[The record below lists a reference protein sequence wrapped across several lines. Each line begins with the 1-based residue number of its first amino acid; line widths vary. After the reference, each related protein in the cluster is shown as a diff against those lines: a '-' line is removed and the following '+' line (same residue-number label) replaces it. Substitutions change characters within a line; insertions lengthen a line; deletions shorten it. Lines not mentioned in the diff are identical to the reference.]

1 MSVTVKHLNA
11 DSTFLLRFS
20 PETNSHATDSAS
32 TASTFSVLIDPW
44 LTGPSIVTAPW
55 FAKTERRVPSAIEHL
70 SEIEEPDVV
79 IVSQNKPDH
88 CHKETLLQLR
98 PESKTI
104 IAAESAAAKTI
115 KSWNYFDPTRVHAL
129 RKYDHKSKF
138 GRSLRV
144 RIPPLSPDGLP
155 GEVNIAFIPAKNYMT
170 GLHNAFGLTY
180 QPPTHTKATAPVAT
194 VDLPRSTRYFHMP
207 LTPATLPPSSPS
219 FPMSP
224 LATRPMS
231 FDQPGRDR
239 LSTQSTEASL
249 STRHR
254 PRLSKSSNTASSELL
269 PTTKQ
274 SVPRVNP
281 DAHTEDIVQHT
292 VTLSERSPRLDVP
305 FRFELEKLAFTPAN
319 TLPTPPDSPA
329 LSHST
334 LKPVSA
340 VGSALS
346 PTDPVFQHRKSFAS
360 SHHKT
365 LSSASSMPNLFPVTP
380 ARPKAI
386 SIVYSPHGLALS
398 DLQPYVQN
406 HLVRLGALP
415 LTLLFHSFD
424 RAENPWYLGGNIMSG
439 MQGGAEIA
447 RALMA
452 RCWISAHDEAKNDR
466 GLSVKKMKVQRATAD
481 EVRKHLWEGE
491 EGEWLKIKGWRCDV
505 RSLGSG
511 REMIVGPA
519 RPVRLDT
526 EDNGTSSLGVSG
538 TNDSNLKV

>member
-20 PETNSHATDSAS
+20 PETESVATDSTS
-32 TASTFSVLIDPW
+32 IASTFCVLLDPW

-55 FAKTERRVPSAIEHL
+55 FAKTERRVPSAIQHL
-70 SEIEEPDVV
+70 SGIEEPDVV

-104 IAAESAAAKTI
+104 IAAEPAAAKTI
-115 KSWNYFDPTRVHAL
+115 KSWNYFDPTRVQAL
-129 RKYDHKSKF
+129 SKYDHKSKF
-138 GRSLRV
+138 GRSLRI

-170 GLHNAFGLTY
+170 GLHNAFGITY

-219 FPMSP
+219 LAMSP
-224 LATRPMS
+224 LAARPMS

-239 LSTQSTEASL
+239 FSMQTTEASVAK
-249 STRHR
+249 RHH
-254 PRLSKSSNTASSELL
+254 PSLSKSSTTGSSGLL
-269 PTTKQ
+269 PTSEQ
-274 SVPRVNP
+274 LVARVNP
-281 DAHTEDIVQHT
+281 DAHTEDIVQQT
-292 VTLSERSPRLDVP
+292 VTLSDRSSDVP
-305 FRFELEKLAFTPAN
+305 FHFELEKVPFTPAN

-329 LSHST
+329 LTQST
-334 LKPVSA
+334 LKPVST
-340 VGSALS
+340 VGSAIS
-346 PTDPVFQHRKSFAS
+346 PTSPVFQHRKSFAP
-360 SHHKT
+360 SHNKT
-365 LSSASSMPNLFPVTP
+365 LSSTSSMPNMSSVTP

-452 RCWISAHDEAKNDR
+452 RCWISAHDEAKDDR
-466 GLSVKKMKVQRATAD
+466 GLSVKKLRVQRITAD

-491 EGEWLKIKGWRCDV
+491 EGEWLKKKGWRCDV

-519 RPVRLDT
+519 RPLRSGIEGNEPDAYT
-526 EDNGTSSLGVSG
+526 ISGTSDQNS
-538 TNDSNLKV
+538 KV